1 MNIFKNQIIFITGGS
16 GSWGNELTFQLLKFN
31 PKQIIIYSR
40 GEIAQVAMKRKFLN
54 PKIKFIIGDIRDYAA
69 LKKATKNVD
78 YIFHLAAL
86 KHVPICEEQPDEA
99 IKTNI
104 IGTQNLIDAAVENKV
119 KKVIDVSTDKACSP
133 LNLYGMT
140 KSVGERLIQHAHQE
154 NTNIYFQVIRGGNA
168 LGSNGSVVPF
178 FIDQIKR
185 FNKIIITDT
194 NMTRFFI
201 TLSEAINLLFISANS
216 TYSGGLFVMKMPS
229 CKIIDLAKILIKY
242 YGNKDTKIEKI
253 GAKQGEK
260 IHEVLVSPYESPN
273 CYEYTNKYYLIYPYN
288 KLKLKKVKFIEY
300 SSKDNLMNPK
310 EIKNLLKR
318 GGFIK

>member
-1 MNIFKNQIIFITGGS
+1 MNIFKNKIIFITGGS
-16 GSWGNELTFQLLKFN
+16 GSWGNELTSQLLKFN
-31 PKQIIIYSR
+31 PKQIIVYSR
-40 GEIAQVAMKRKFLN
+40 GEISQVAMKRKFLN
-54 PKIKFIIGDIRDYAA
+54 PRLRFVIGDVRDYSA

-86 KHVPICEEQPDEA
+86 KHVPICEEQPEEA

-104 IGTQNLIDAAVENKV
+104 IGTQNLIDAAIENKV

-154 NTNIYFQVIRGGNA
+154 NPDIYFQVIRGGNA

-185 FNKIIITDT
+185 FNKITITNTD
-194 NMTRFFI
+194 MTRFFI
-201 TLSEAINLLFISANS
+201 TLPEAINLLFISANS

-229 CKIIDLAKILIKY
+229 CRIIDLAKVLIKY
-242 YGNKDTKIEKI
+242 YGNKDTRIEEI
-253 GAKQGEK
+253 GIKRGEK
-260 IHEVLVSPYESPN
+260 IHEVLVSPYESSD
-273 CYEYTNKYYLIYPYN
+273 CYEYTDKYYLIYPYKSLN
-288 KLKLKKVKFIEY
+288 LKKVTFKEY
-300 SSKDNLMNPK
+300 SSNDKLMDK
-310 EIKNLLKR
+310 EEIEDLLKR
-318 GGFIK
+318 GNFIK